1 MWLLIL
7 WVGSG
12 QVVFASA
19 GPVTCQQTSPG
30 LVTCW
35 VLAGSEASSGA
46 TQTLPGILEVRTGHR
61 LPQAEG
67 GDRPTSQG
75 TGSAELWPF
84 AIMQLGCPS
93 LHLLTRA
100 F

>member
-1 MWLLIL
+1 M
-7 WVGSG
+7 
-12 QVVFASA
+12 SA
-19 GPVTCQQTSPG
+19 DQPRLGHMLG
-30 LVTCW
+30 AGRIREGRRKLE
-35 VLAGSEASSGA
+35 GSEASSGA
-46 TQTLPGILEVRTGHR
+46 TQTLLGILEVRTGHR